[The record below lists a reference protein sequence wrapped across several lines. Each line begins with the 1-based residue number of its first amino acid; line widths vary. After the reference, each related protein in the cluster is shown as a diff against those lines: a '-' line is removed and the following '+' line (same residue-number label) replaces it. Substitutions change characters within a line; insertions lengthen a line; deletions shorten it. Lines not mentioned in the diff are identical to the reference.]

1 MRAGKRRTFRTTIVT
16 IAIHMTRDVSVFVKC
31 ECDTI
36 FRLFSL
42 EITTNSNFNF
52 RKVAYV
58 ITYLRYVLYEILKI
72 RYELTKLLP

>member
-1 MRAGKRRTFRTTIVT
+1 
-16 IAIHMTRDVSVFVKC
+16 MTRDVSVFVKC

-58 ITYLRYVLYEILKI
+58 IAYLRYVLYEILKI
-72 RYELTKLLP
+72 RYELTKLLPWVWCTTFLGHSVGVWP